1 MAQIDHNPYEKRPTN
16 RIWWAA
22 WTMVAIGWAL
32 NLYSE
37 PISWRWVAL
46 GAVTGMILASW
57 AIEITGNKVPE
68 SWTNAARRGRTTG
81 VKK

>member
-22 WTMVAIGWAL
+22 WTI
-32 NLYSE
+32 
-37 PISWRWVAL
+37 VAL
-46 GAVTGMILASW
+46 LWFGQWYSGFDWPQIMLGVGTGAILAAW

-68 SWTNAARRGRTTG
+68 SWTNAARRSRATSI
-81 VKK
+81 KK